1 LRDAIGVYAHGAMQD
16 LGDLAG
22 NIDSAMDILVSANA
36 DAATFE
42 MSPVR
47 EFLEHD
53 KVSTKHAID
62 DFPAFCVTNLT
73 YMFHQIERE

>member
-1 LRDAIGVYAHGAMQD
+1 MQD

-22 NIDSAMDILVSANA
+22 NIDSTMDILVSTDANT
-36 DAATFE
+36 ATFK

-53 KVSTKHAID
+53 KVGTKHAID
-62 DFPAFCVTNLT
+62 DFFAF
-73 YMFHQIERE
+73 